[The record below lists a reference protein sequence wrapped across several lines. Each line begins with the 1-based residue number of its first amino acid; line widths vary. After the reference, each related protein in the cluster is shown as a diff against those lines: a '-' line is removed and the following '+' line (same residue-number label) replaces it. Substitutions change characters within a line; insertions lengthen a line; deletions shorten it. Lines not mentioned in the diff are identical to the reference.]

1 MQQTGYSGIINAI
14 VDLQTRGFSFD
25 FSLVGNKL
33 LCAQQKF
40 FLRDEEFDILE
51 MHHFQ
56 MEDHGRR
63 ETVIYG
69 IESPQHG
76 IRGIMLIHHPRE
88 KDPDPRHHPSLPSSR
103 ATNFHPSRFME
114 SSQPCIYS

>member
-1 MQQTGYSGIINAI
+1 MQQTGYTSIINAI

-51 MHHFQ
+51 MHHF
-56 MEDHGRR
+56 MLEDHGRR
-63 ETVIYG
+63 ETVIFG

-76 IRGIMLIHHPRE
+76 IRGILLNTIRE
-88 KDPDPRHHPSLPSSR
+88 KRIPIPAIIQKKMRK
-103 ATNFHPSRFME
+103 FW
-114 SSQPCIYS
+114 I